1 MDLSEAFAR
10 ECRPRLSDSRG
21 IPATRASAAMNAF
34 PTPSPSGATANVS
47 RYTVAAMAA
56 PRRLEYSLLT
66 TYRLSRICP
75 VFVSIAAS
83 PDHSEMRFG
92 AAPTNTDATAA

>member
-1 MDLSEAFAR
+1 
-10 ECRPRLSDSRG
+10 
-21 IPATRASAAMNAF
+21 MNGFRIALAV
-34 PTPSPSGATANVS
+34 GATANVS

-92 AAPTNTDATAA
+92 AAPTNTDATARA